1 MERITSRD
9 NEKIK
14 QLIRLQTNRK
24 ARRESDTF
32 VAEGV
37 RLAQEV
43 LRCGLTVLQ
52 VFATEEGVRR
62 CGGVWEALCQKA
74 EQAFLIHES
83 LESRISEVKAPQG
96 VYCVC
101 RIPHQLLSE
110 LASAGRRFLALD
122 RLQDPGNMG
131 TIIRTADALG
141 ADGIIAGEGCADV
154 FSPKVLRSTMGSAFR
169 MKIWTVEDLAQTM
182 KRLRGEGFGVYGAA
196 LDDTAVRLG
205 EITFPEKTVVIVGN
219 EGNGI
224 SDTVLQSC
232 DGKLFIPMK
241 GEAESLNAG
250 VAASL
255 ILWEM
260 CR

>member
-9 NEKIK
+9 NDKIK

-24 ARRESDTF
+24 ARREEDAF
-32 VAEGV
+32 VIEGV

-43 LRCGLTVLQ
+43 LRCGLFVKQ
-52 VFATEEGVRR
+52 VFATEEGARR
-62 CGGVWEALCQKA
+62 YEDVWDALCQKA
-74 EQAFLIHES
+74 EQAYFIHES

-96 VYCVC
+96 IYCVC
-101 RIPHQLLSE
+101 KTPHQPLTE
-110 LASAGRRFLALD
+110 LAGAGRRFLALD

-182 KRLRGEGFGVYGAA
+182 TDLQGEGFGIFGAA

-205 EITFPEKTVVIVGN
+205 EIPFPEKTVVIVGN

-224 SDTVLQSC
+224 SQPVLDAC
-232 DGKLFIPMK
+232 DRKLFIPMK